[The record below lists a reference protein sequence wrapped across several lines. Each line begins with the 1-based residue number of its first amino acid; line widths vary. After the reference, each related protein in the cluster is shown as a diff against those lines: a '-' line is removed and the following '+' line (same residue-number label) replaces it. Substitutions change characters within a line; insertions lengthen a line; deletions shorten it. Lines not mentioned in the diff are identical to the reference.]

1 MRWTEA
7 TCSLAAL
14 VVCRLSDAL
23 AAASKSGF
31 ALAQP
36 ATDEM
41 WKHVSHGDLVFAHPA
56 LDLSQ
61 PLDNAIIAVGA
72 ATTDWLRQTEH
83 RIIVGNETATHVGI
97 AVRSIDYSLY
107 ILEAT
112 PPSVRLTPAHEFVE
126 NLRNLNRSAR
136 LYRGI
141 VAERLREKIPAA
153 VAAAL
158 AQLGKPYADDFEPPS
173 SGRFYCSSL
182 VDFAFSQAMHAPHV
196 FVRED
201 FKLIFVPHEFWAR
214 YYQQLGKPLPSNVS
228 GSNPTLLM
236 HSSLVELHRIS

>member
-41 WKHVSHGDLVFAHPA
+41 WKHVAHGDLVFAHPA

-97 AVRSIDYSLY
+97 AVRSLDYSLY
-107 ILEAT
+107 ILVIRGHPAKR
-112 PPSVRLTPAHEFVE
+112 PPHACPRVC
-126 NLRNLNRSAR
+126 
-136 LYRGI
+136 
-141 VAERLREKIPAA
+141 REPEKLESIR
-153 VAAAL
+153 AAL
-158 AQLGKPYADDFEPPS
+158 
-173 SGRFYCSSL
+173 SGHCRRKGCARRFL
-182 VDFAFSQAMHAPHV
+182 RRLQP
-196 FVRED
+196 R
-201 FKLIFVPHEFWAR
+201 
-214 YYQQLGKPLPSNVS
+214 
-228 GSNPTLLM
+228 
-236 HSSLVELHRIS
+236 